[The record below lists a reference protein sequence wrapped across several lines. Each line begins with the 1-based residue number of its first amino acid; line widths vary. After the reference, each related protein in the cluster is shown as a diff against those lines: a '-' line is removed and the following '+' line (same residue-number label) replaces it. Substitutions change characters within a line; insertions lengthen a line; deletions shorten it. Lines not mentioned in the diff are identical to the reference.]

1 MRKTLLNIARYVQNR
16 CFSQLDVYA
25 KQTQSALCRQERLPL
40 EDVGIEQIVVS
51 VACER
56 IAHPAGAR

>member
-1 MRKTLLNIARYVQNR
+1 VLQ
-16 CFSQLDVYA
+16 QLDVYA
-25 KQTQSALCRQERLPL
+25 EQTQSALCRQERLPL

-51 VACER
+51 VVCER